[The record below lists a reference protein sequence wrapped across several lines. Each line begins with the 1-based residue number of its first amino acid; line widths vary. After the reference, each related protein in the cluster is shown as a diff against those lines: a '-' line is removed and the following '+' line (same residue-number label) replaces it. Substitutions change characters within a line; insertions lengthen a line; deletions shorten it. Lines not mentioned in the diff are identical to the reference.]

1 MFAQLPYPIFTVLII
16 LSYITTAYFSLWGAT
31 LPGDVTPIWL
41 PSGMTLVLALLY
53 GTRAALGIFLG
64 SLLTEFLVYK
74 FVLAY
79 VFVPLGI
86 ALGNT
91 LEPLLIA
98 WFIRYFTTLNDEF
111 SLFES
116 SRNVFIFIIA
126 ILIAGL
132 PSAFIG
138 ATTLTAS
145 GIADWALYPDI
156 WFTWWRSTSSSNILL
171 TPFLL
176 VWQRPFR
183 WEKLRRLSAF
193 EVGAFMTFLIGISV
207 LVFYYHFTI
216 EYLYLPLL
224 IWSIFRF
231 RQHITFSLV
240 VIICSMAVSFTAHGL
255 GVFAEYPINEALLLL
270 QSFMA
275 SIALSVLFL
284 AAMISERRQALIA
297 LKQYNNTL
305 EQAVAERTL
314 ALQQAHDKI
323 SMLNKELQDENRRM
337 SVELAVTRQLQ
348 QMVLPKPEE
357 LGLINNLD
365 ISGFMESATEVGG
378 DYYDVLQHHGRV
390 KIGIGDVTG
399 HGLDSGV
406 LMLMV
411 QTAVRTLFATNQHNS
426 HQFLTVLNSILYA
439 NLQRMQS
446 DKNMTLSMLDY
457 YDGHLRISGQHEE
470 ILFVHSNGGIERIDT
485 LELGFMLGV
494 EPDISHFIAHR
505 DIELHP
511 GDGVVLYTDGLTE
524 ARNETGEF
532 YGVERLCRVVEQFWQ
547 HSAAEIQN
555 AIINDLKQHLNSG
568 RVCDDV
574 TLLVVKQRVKDSGVT
589 PFKM

>member
-1 MFAQLPYPIFTVLII
+1 MFAQLPYPVYTILITF
-16 LSYITTAYFSLWGAT
+16 SYIIAAYFSLWGAT

-41 PSGMTLVLALLY
+41 PSGMALVFVLL
-53 GTRAALGIFLG
+53 GGMRPTLGIFLG
-64 SLLTEFLVYK
+64 SLLTEFSVHE
-74 FVLAY
+74 FILAHIGI
-79 VFVPLGI
+79 PLGL

-98 WFIRYFTTLNDEF
+98 WFIRYFAAIEESFD
-111 SLFES
+111 LFES
-116 SRNVFIFIIA
+116 SRNVFIFIVA

-138 ATTLTAS
+138 VTTLTLS
-145 GIADWALYPDI
+145 GVAEWALYPDL
-156 WFTWWRSTSSSNILL
+156 WLTWWRSTCCSDILL
-171 TPFLL
+171 TPLL
-176 VWQRPFR
+176 LIWQHPIH
-183 WEKLRRLSAF
+183 WEKLRCLTLSEISAF
-193 EVGAFMTFLIGISV
+193 IGCFIGISI
-207 LVFYYHFTI
+207 LVFNYSLAV

-231 RQHITFSLV
+231 RRHITFSLV
-240 VIICSMAVSFTAHGL
+240 VIISMMAVIFTAQGHGS
-255 GVFAEYPINEALLLL
+255 FSKYPINEALLLL
-270 QSFMA
+270 QSFLA

-284 AAMISERRQALIA
+284 AAMIAERKQALIA
-297 LKQYNNTL
+297 LKQYNLTL
-305 EQAVAERTL
+305 EHAVAERTL
-314 ALQQAHDKI
+314 ALQQANDKI
-323 SMLNKELQDENRRM
+323 SALNKELLDENRRM

-357 LGLINNLD
+357 LKLIHNLD
-365 ISGFMESATEVGG
+365 IAGFMESATEVGG

-411 QTAVRTLFATNQHNS
+411 QTAVRTLFATNEYNS

-446 DKNMTLSMLDY
+446 DKNLTLSMLDY

-470 ILFVHSNGGIERIDT
+470 ILFVRQDGTIERIDT
-485 LELGFMLGV
+485 IELGFMLGV

-511 GDGVVLYTDGLTE
+511 GDGVVLYTDGLIE
-524 ARNETGEF
+524 SRNEMGDF
-532 YGVERLCRVVEQFWQ
+532 YGVERLCTVVSQFWQ
-547 HSAAEIQN
+547 CSATEVQH
-555 AIINDLKQHLNSG
+555 AIIDDLTRHLGPSK
-568 RVCDDV
+568 VIDDI
-574 TLLVVKQRVKDSGVT
+574 TLLVVKQKVT
-589 PFKM
+589 AH

>member
-1 MFAQLPYPIFTVLII
+1 MLTKLPYLLYNILVA
-16 LSYITTAYFSLWGAT
+16 LSYILAAYFSLWGAT
-31 LPGDVTPIWL
+31 LPGDITPIWL
-41 PSGMTLVLALLY
+41 PSGIMLMFTLRQGA
-53 GTRAALGIFLG
+53 RPSLGIFLG
-64 SLLTEFLVYK
+64 SLLTELSVHEFILS
-74 FVLAY
+74 LTII
-79 VFVPLGI
+79 PLSI
-86 ALGNT
+86 AIGNT
-91 LEPLLIA
+91 IEPLLIA
-98 WFIRYFTTLNDEF
+98 WGIRYFIGLENEF

-116 SRNVFIFIIA
+116 SRNVSIFIIVTLVA
-126 ILIAGL
+126 SL
-132 PSAFIG
+132 PAASIG
-138 ATTLTAS
+138 ATILTVS
-145 GIADWALYPDI
+145 RVADWSMYSEL
-156 WFTWWRSTSSSNILL
+156 WFTWWRSTCCSVILL

-176 VWQRPFR
+176 VWQRPVR
-183 WEKLRRLSAF
+183 WEKCCRLSLL
-193 EVGAFMTFLIGISV
+193 EVGVFTFCLSIISIF
-207 LVFYYHFTI
+207 VFSYNFTI

-231 RQHITFSLV
+231 RRHFTFSLV
-240 VIICSMAVSFTAHGL
+240 VVICSMAVVFTAQGQGTFSEHK
-255 GVFAEYPINEALLLL
+255 INEALLLL

-284 AAMISERRQALIA
+284 AAVITEREQALAA

-314 ALQQAHDKI
+314 ELQQAHDKI
-323 SMLNKELQDENRRM
+323 IALNKELQDENRRM

-357 LGLINNLD
+357 LKLINSLD

-411 QTAVRTLFATNQHNS
+411 QTAVRTLFASNENNS
-426 HQFLTVLNSILYA
+426 HQFLNILNSIMYA

-470 ILFVHSNGGIERIDT
+470 ILFVHNNGNIERIDT
-485 LELGFMLGV
+485 IELGFMLGV

-511 GDGVVLYTDGLTE
+511 GDGVVLYTDGLIE
-524 ARNETGEF
+524 ARNEAGDF
-532 YGVERLCRVVEQFWQ
+532 YGVERLCQVVSQSWQ
-547 HSAAEIQN
+547 CSAAEVQR
-555 AIINDLKQHLNSG
+555 AIINDLKQYLGTSK
-568 RVCDDV
+568 VLDDV
-574 TLLVVKQRVKDSGVT
+574 TLLVVKQLIK
-589 PFKM
+589 PH

>member
-1 MFAQLPYPIFTVLII
+1 MLAQLPYPIYTVLIM
-16 LSYITTAYFSLWGAT
+16 LSYVITAYFSLWGAT

-41 PSGMTLVLALLY
+41 PSGMTLVFVLLW
-53 GTRAALGIFLG
+53 GMRPTVGIFLG
-64 SLLTEFLVYK
+64 SLLTESLVHE
-74 FVLAY
+74 FILAY
-79 VFVPLGI
+79 ALVPLGI

-91 LEPLLIA
+91 LEPILIA
-98 WFIRYFTTLNDEF
+98 WLIRALTPLNDEF

-116 SRNVFIFIIA
+116 SRNVFIFTIA

-132 PSAFIG
+132 PGAFIG
-138 ATTLTAS
+138 ATTLTIS
-145 GIADWALYPDI
+145 GVADWALYPDL
-156 WFTWWRSTSSSNILL
+156 WFTWWRSTCSSNILL

-176 VWQRPFR
+176 VWQRPFH
-183 WEKLRRLSAF
+183 WEKFRCLSLFEISAF
-193 EVGAFMTFLIGISV
+193 LICFIWISTLTFLYS
-207 LVFYYHFTI
+207 FAI

-240 VIICSMAVSFTAHGL
+240 VMICSMAVGFTAQGQGTFSEHRM
-255 GVFAEYPINEALLLL
+255 NEALLLL

-284 AAMISERRQALIA
+284 AAMITERKRALIA

-314 ALQQAHDKI
+314 ALQQAHDEI
-323 SMLNKELQDENRRM
+323 YSLNKALQDENRRM

-357 LGLINNLD
+357 LELINNLD
-365 ISGFMESATEVGG
+365 IAGFMESATEVGG

-411 QTAVRTLFATNQHNS
+411 QTAVRTLFATHEHNS

-470 ILFVHSNGGIERIDT
+470 ILFVHQGGSIERIDT

-505 DIELHP
+505 DIQLHP

-524 ARNETGEF
+524 ARNEMGEF
-532 YGVERLCRVVEQFWQ
+532 YGVERLCKIVSQFWQ
-547 HSAAEIQN
+547 QSAAEIQT
-555 AIINDLKQHLNSG
+555 AIIDDLKQHLSSCK
-568 RVCDDV
+568 VCDDV
-574 TLLVVKQRVKDSGVT
+574 TLLVVKQRIKSY
-589 PFKM
+589 